1 MTSQSLILLSSLDD
15 NNDFPSDVN
24 LTDLTVAV
32 CPLIVLVL
40 VSVPG
45 YHNFIKVSYDPLAK
59 TF

>member
-15 NNDFPSDVN
+15 NNDFPSEVN

-32 CPLIVLVL
+32 WPLIVLVL

-45 YHNFIKVSYDPLAK
+45 YHNFIKVS
-59 TF
+59 

>member
-45 YHNFIKVSYDPLAK
+45 YHNFIKVS
-59 TF
+59 